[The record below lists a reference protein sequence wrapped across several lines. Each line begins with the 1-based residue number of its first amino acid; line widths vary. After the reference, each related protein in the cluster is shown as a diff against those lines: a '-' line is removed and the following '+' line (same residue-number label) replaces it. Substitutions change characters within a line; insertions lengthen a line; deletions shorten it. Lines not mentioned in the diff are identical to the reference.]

1 MALGHSPRIVS
12 DGLIF
17 YVDAVNTRCYAGAG
31 TGFTVTDLSA
41 SRLNQSFNQNKYL
54 TGTAWQLEAN
64 GSTPYQIPF
73 DLGNNWT
80 YEAEYQIY
88 YNNGFNTLLS
98 YGSYGDGILLR
109 SFRGDGFYVKGTN
122 YGSPNTLGT
131 ANTGTSWWVPLKVT
145 CVDNGTNLTVSVF
158 SGTSYM
164 NSIISATQTTGLNP
178 SNKLISIG
186 SALHS
191 SGEGISGAVRNIV
204 ITKTGYATSGPSAF
218 IYDGTAT
225 STSTTLFTANL
236 TSKTLSAW
244 CKLGSTSQ
252 TGGGV
257 ITIENSD
264 GSVFDSIVY
273 NQTGNGWGFGSESFN
288 RSTWSGISETSTSTW
303 VHIAASYESG
313 NNKLYRNGQL
323 ILTNTSTTYNFT
335 SNTRIMMGRRNTG
348 GSGAVFNGNIAQG
361 LVYNRAL
368 SAAEIYNVFVA
379 HKGRYGY

>member
-17 YVDAVNTRCYAGAG
+17 YVDAVNTRCYAGSGIGLTIA
-31 TGFTVTDLSA
+31 DLSA
-41 SRLNQSFNQNKYL
+41 SGLNQNFVNRYL
-54 TGTAWQLEAN
+54 TNTVRQLQAD
-64 GSTPYQIPF
+64 GSSAYLIPL
-73 DLGNNWT
+73 DLGTNWI

-88 YNNGFNTLLS
+88 YSNNLNTLFS
-98 YGSYGDGILLR
+98 YGSYIDGILLR
-109 SFRGDGFYVKGTN
+109 SYRVDSFYIKGGN
-122 YGSPNTLGT
+122 YGSIDTLGT
-131 ANTGTSWWVPLKVT
+131 ANTGTSSWVPLKIT
-145 CVDNGTNLTVSVF
+145 CTDNGTDLTVSVF
-158 SGTSYM
+158 SGTSYA
-164 NSIISATQTTGLNP
+164 NSIISRTTTTGLSP
-178 SNKLISIG
+178 GIKLISIG
-186 SALHS
+186 AAIHAGG
-191 SGEGISGAVRNIV
+191 GEGISGAVRNII
-204 ITKTGYATSGPSAF
+204 ITKTGSVASGTGAF
-218 IYDGTAT
+218 IYDGTAA

-257 ITIENSD
+257 ISIENSD

-288 RSTWSGISETSTSTW
+288 RSTWSGISETSTSNW

-323 ILTNTSTTYNFT
+323 ILTNTSATYNFT
-335 SNTRIMMGRRNTG
+335 SNTRIMMGKRNTG
-348 GSGAVFNGNIAQG
+348 GSGAEFNGNIAQG

>member
-17 YVDAVNTRCYAGAG
+17 YVDAVNTRCYPGSG
-31 TGFTVTDLSA
+31 IGLTISDLSA
-41 SRLNQSFNQNKYL
+41 SGLNQNFNNRYL
-54 TGTAWQLEAN
+54 SGTAWQLKED
-64 GSTPYQIPF
+64 GTTPYQIAM
-73 DLGNNWT
+73 DLGTNWT
-80 YEAEYQIY
+80 FEAEYQIY
-88 YNNGFNTLLS
+88 FNNGLNTLFS
-98 YGSYGDGILLR
+98 YGRFDDGILLR
-109 SFRGDGFYVKGTN
+109 TFRVDSFYIKGGN
-122 YGSPNTLGT
+122 YGSIDTLGT
-131 ANTGTSWWVPLKVT
+131 ANTGTGSWVPLKIT

-158 SGTSYM
+158 SGTSYA
-164 NSIISATQTTGLNP
+164 NSIISRTTTSGLNP
-178 SNKLISIG
+178 ATKLINIG
-186 SALHS
+186 QANHSA
-191 SGEGISGAVRNIV
+191 GEGISGAVRNIV
-204 ITKTGYATSGPSAF
+204 ITKSGTIASGTSAF
-218 IYDGTAT
+218 IYDGT
-225 STSTTLFTANL
+225 STNTATTLFSTNL

-323 ILTNTSTTYNFT
+323 ILTNTSATYNFT

-348 GSGAVFNGNIAQG
+348 VSAVFNGNIAQG

>member
-1 MALGHSPRIVS
+1 MFEVIVNREDFINIFVFLCDYIINATIVS
-12 DGLIF
+12 NIVVTIRTLPKQLSQINFNFFFDIVTTIIF
-17 YVDAVNTRCYAGAG
+17 FRSTIVINKVNIIT
-31 TGFTVTDLSA
+31 
-41 SRLNQSFNQNKYL
+41 
-54 TGTAWQLEAN
+54 N
-64 GSTPYQIPF
+64 GH
-73 DLGNNWT
+73 
-80 YEAEYQIY
+80 A
-88 YNNGFNTLLS
+88 
-98 YGSYGDGILLR
+98 
-109 SFRGDGFYVKGTN
+109 
-122 YGSPNTLGT
+122 
-131 ANTGTSWWVPLKVT
+131 
-145 CVDNGTNLTVSVF
+145 
-158 SGTSYM
+158 
-164 NSIISATQTTGLNP
+164 IISTTTTSGLNP
-178 SNKLISIG
+178 ANKLISIG
-186 SALHS
+186 AALHS
-191 SGEGISGAVRNIV
+191 GGEGISGAVRNIV
-204 ITKTGYATSGPSAF
+204 ITKSGTIASGTSAF
-218 IYDGTAT
+218 IYDGT
-225 STSTTLFTANL
+225 STNTATTLFSTNL

-244 CKLGSTSQ
+244 CKLESTSQ

-323 ILTNTSTTYNFT
+323 ILTNTSATYNFT

-348 GSGAVFNGNIAQG
+348 VSAVFNGNIAQG

>member
-17 YVDAVNTRCYAGAG
+17 YVDAVNTRCYAGSGIGLTIA
-31 TGFTVTDLSA
+31 DLSA
-41 SRLNQSFNQNKYL
+41 SGLNQNFNNRYL
-54 TGTAWQLEAN
+54 SGTAWQLKED
-64 GSTPYQIPF
+64 GTTPYQIAM
-73 DLGNNWT
+73 DLGTNWT
-80 YEAEYQIY
+80 FEAEYQIY
-88 YNNGFNTLLS
+88 FNNGLNTLFS
-98 YGSYGDGILLR
+98 YGHYYDGILLR
-109 SFRGDGFYVKGTN
+109 TFRVDSFYIKGGN
-122 YGSPNTLGT
+122 YGSIDTLGT
-131 ANTGTSWWVPLKVT
+131 ANTGTGSWIPLKIT

-158 SGTSYM
+158 SGTSYA
-164 NSIISATQTTGLNP
+164 NSIISRTTTSGLNP
-178 SNKLISIG
+178 APKLINIG
-186 SALHS
+186 QANHNA
-191 SGEGISGAVRNIV
+191 GEGVSGAVRNIV
-204 ITKTGYATSGPSAF
+204 ITKSGTIASGTSAF
-218 IYDGTAT
+218 IYDGT
-225 STSTTLFTANL
+225 STNTATTLFSTNL

-323 ILTNTSTTYNFT
+323 ILTNTSATYNFT

-348 GSGAVFNGNIAQG
+348 VSAVFNGNIAQG

>member
-17 YVDAVNTRCYAGAG
+17 YVDAVNTRCYAGSGIGLTIA
-31 TGFTVTDLSA
+31 DLSA
-41 SRLNQSFNQNKYL
+41 SGLNQNFNNRYL
-54 TGTAWQLEAN
+54 SGTAWQLKED
-64 GSTPYQIPF
+64 GTTPYQIAM
-73 DLGNNWT
+73 DLGTNWT

-88 YNNGFNTLLS
+88 FNNGLNTLFS
-98 YGSYGDGILLR
+98 YGHYYDGILLR
-109 SFRGDGFYVKGTN
+109 TFRVDSFYIKGGN
-122 YGSPNTLGT
+122 YGSIDTLGT
-131 ANTGTSWWVPLKVT
+131 ANTGTGSWIPLKIT

-158 SGTSYM
+158 SGTSYA
-164 NSIISATQTTGLNP
+164 NSIISRTTTSGLNP
-178 SNKLISIG
+178 ATKLINIG
-186 SALHS
+186 QANHNA
-191 SGEGISGAVRNIV
+191 GEGVSGAVRNIV
-204 ITKTGYATSGPSAF
+204 ITKSGTIASGTSAF
-218 IYDGTAT
+218 IYDGT
-225 STSTTLFTANL
+225 STNTATTLFSTNL

-244 CKLGSTSQ
+244 CKLESTSQ

-323 ILTNTSTTYNFT
+323 ILTNTSATYNFT

-348 GSGAVFNGNIAQG
+348 VSAVFNGNIAQG

>member
-17 YVDAVNTRCYAGAG
+17 YVDAVNTRCYPGSG
-31 TGFTVTDLSA
+31 IGLTISDLSA
-41 SRLNQSFNQNKYL
+41 SGLNQNFNNRYL
-54 TGTAWQLEAN
+54 SGTAWQLKEDA
-64 GSTPYQIPF
+64 STPYQIPF

-98 YGSYGDGILLR
+98 YGSYTDGILLR
-109 SFRGDGFYVKGTN
+109 SFRSDSFYVKGVN
-122 YGSPNTLGT
+122 YGSQNTLGT
-131 ANTGTSWWVPLKVT
+131 ANTGTSSWVPLKVT

-158 SGTSYM
+158 SGTSYI
-164 NSIISATQTTGLNP
+164 NSIISATTTSGLNP
-178 SNKLISIG
+178 ANKLISIG
-186 SALHS
+186 AALHS
-191 SGEGISGAVRNIV
+191 GGEGISGAVRNII
-204 ITKTGYATSGPSAF
+204 ITKSGTIASGTSAF
-218 IYDGTAT
+218 IYDGTST
-225 STSTTLFTANL
+225 NTSTTLFTANL

-323 ILTNTSTTYNFT
+323 ILTNTSATYNFT

-348 GSGAVFNGNIAQG
+348 VSAVFNGNIAQG

>member
-17 YVDAVNTRCYAGAG
+17 YVDAVNTRCYAGSGIGLTIA
-31 TGFTVTDLSA
+31 DLSA
-41 SRLNQSFNQNKYL
+41 SGLNQNFNNRYL
-54 TGTAWQLEAN
+54 SGTAWQLKED
-64 GSTPYQIPF
+64 GTTPYQIAM
-73 DLGNNWT
+73 DLGTNWT

-88 YNNGFNTLLS
+88 FNNGLNTLFS
-98 YGSYGDGILLR
+98 YGRFDDGILLR
-109 SFRGDGFYVKGTN
+109 TFRVDSFYIKGGN
-122 YGSPNTLGT
+122 YGSIDTLGT
-131 ANTGTSWWVPLKVT
+131 ANTGTGSWIPLKIT

-158 SGTSYM
+158 SGTSYA
-164 NSIISATQTTGLNP
+164 NSIISRTTTSGLNP
-178 SNKLISIG
+178 ATKLINIG
-186 SALHS
+186 QANHSA
-191 SGEGISGAVRNIV
+191 GEGISGAVRNIV
-204 ITKTGYATSGPSAF
+204 ITKTGTIASGTSAF
-218 IYDGTAT
+218 IYDGTSTNT
-225 STSTTLFTANL
+225 STALFSTNL

-323 ILTNTSTTYNFT
+323 ILTNTSATYNFT

-348 GSGAVFNGNIAQG
+348 VSAVFNGNIAQG

>member
-1 MALGHSPRIVS
+1 MGLGHSPRIIS

-17 YVDAVNTRCYAGAG
+17 YLDAANPRCYAG
-31 TGFTVTDLSA
+31 TGSSIADLS
-41 SRLNQSFNQNKYL
+41 SSKLNQNFNNSYL
-54 TGTAWQLEAN
+54 SGTAWSLKEDA
-64 GSTPYQIPF
+64 STPYQIPF

-80 YEAEYQIY
+80 YEAEYQIF

-98 YGSYGDGILLR
+98 YGDYRDGILLR

-178 SNKLISIG
+178 ANKLISIG
-186 SALHS
+186 AALHS
-191 SGEGISGAVRNIV
+191 GGEGISGAVRNIV
-204 ITKTGYATSGPSAF
+204 ITKAGSIASGTSAF
-218 IYDGTAT
+218 IYDGTST
-225 STSTTLFTANL
+225 STSTTLFSTNL

-244 CKLGSTSQ
+244 CKLGSVSQ

-323 ILTNTSTTYNFT
+323 ILTNTSATYNFT
-335 SNTRIMMGRRNTG
+335 SNTRILMGRRNTG
-348 GSGAVFNGNIAQG
+348 VSAVFNGNIAQG
-361 LVYNRAL
+361 FVYNRAL
-368 SAAEIYNVFVA
+368 SAAEIYSAFVA
-379 HKGRYGY
+379 HKGRFGL

>member
-17 YVDAVNTRCYAGAG
+17 YVDAVNTRCYPGSG
-31 TGFTVTDLSA
+31 IGLTISDLSA
-41 SRLNQSFNQNKYL
+41 SGLNQNFNNRYL
-54 TGTAWQLEAN
+54 SGTAWQLKED
-64 GSTPYQIPF
+64 GTTPYQIAM
-73 DLGNNWT
+73 DLGTNWT
-80 YEAEYQIY
+80 FEAEYQIY
-88 YNNGFNTLLS
+88 FSNGLNTLLS
-98 YGSYGDGILLR
+98 YGSYTDGILLR
-109 SFRGDGFYVKGTN
+109 TFRSDGFYVKGTN

-158 SGTSYM
+158 SGTSYI
-164 NSIISATQTTGLNP
+164 NSIISATTTSGLNP
-178 SNKLISIG
+178 ATKLISIG

-191 SGEGISGAVRNIV
+191 PGEGVSGAVRNIV
-204 ITKTGYATSGPSAF
+204 ITKSGTIASGTSAF
-218 IYDGTAT
+218 IYDGT
-225 STSTTLFTANL
+225 STNTATTLFSTNL

-323 ILTNTSTTYNFT
+323 ILTNTSATYNFT

-348 GSGAVFNGNIAQG
+348 VSAVFNGNIAQG

>member
-1 MALGHSPRIVS
+1 MGLGHSPRILT

-17 YVDAVNTRCYAGAG
+17 YLDAANTRCYAG
-31 TGFTVTDLSA
+31 TGSSIADLST
-41 SRLNQSFNQNKYL
+41 SKLNQNFNNSYL
-54 TGTAWQLEAN
+54 SGAAWSLSEGGA
-64 GSTPYQIPF
+64 TPYQIAM
-73 DLGNNWT
+73 DLGTNWT

-88 YNNGFNTLLS
+88 FNNNFNTLLS
-98 YGSYGDGILLR
+98 YGSYTDGILLR
-109 SFRGDGFYVKGTN
+109 SFRGDGFYVKGVN

-131 ANTGTSWWVPLKVT
+131 ANTGTSSWVPLRIT
-145 CVDNGTNLTVSVF
+145 CVDNGVNLTVSVF

-164 NSIISATQTTGLNP
+164 NSIISASTTSGLNP

-191 SGEGISGAVRNIV
+191 GGEGISGAVRNIV
-204 ITKTGYATSGPSAF
+204 ITKAGSIASGTSAF
-218 IYDGTAT
+218 IYDGTST
-225 STSTTLFTANL
+225 STSTTLFSTNL

-244 CKLGSTSQ
+244 CKLGSVSQ

-323 ILTNTSTTYNFT
+323 ILTNTSATYNFT

-348 GSGAVFNGNIAQG
+348 VSAVFNGNIAQG
-361 LVYNRAL
+361 FVYNRAL
-368 SAAEIYNVFVA
+368 SAAEIYSAFVA

>member
-1 MALGHSPRIVS
+1 MGLGHSPRILT

-17 YVDAVNTRCYAGAG
+17 YLDAANPRCYAG
-31 TGFTVTDLSA
+31 TGSSIADLST
-41 SRLNQSFNQNKYL
+41 SKLNQNFNNSYL
-54 TGTAWQLEAN
+54 SGTAWSLKED
-64 GSTPYQIPF
+64 GTTPYQIAM
-73 DLGNNWT
+73 DLGTNWT

-88 YNNGFNTLLS
+88 FNNGLNTLFS
-98 YGSYGDGILLR
+98 YGRFDDGILLR
-109 SFRGDGFYVKGTN
+109 TFRVDSFYIKGGN
-122 YGSPNTLGT
+122 YGSIDTLGT
-131 ANTGTSWWVPLKVT
+131 ANTGTGSWIPLKIT

-164 NSIISATQTTGLNP
+164 NSIISRTTTSGLNP
-178 SNKLISIG
+178 ATKLINIG
-186 SALHS
+186 QANHNA
-191 SGEGISGAVRNIV
+191 GEGISGAVRNIV
-204 ITKTGYATSGPSAF
+204 ITKSGSIASGTSAF
-218 IYDGTAT
+218 IYDGTST
-225 STSTTLFTANL
+225 STSTTLFSTNL

-244 CKLGSTSQ
+244 CKLGSVSQ

-323 ILTNTSTTYNFT
+323 ILTNTSATYNFT
-335 SNTRIMMGRRNTG
+335 SNTRILMGRRNTG
-348 GSGAVFNGNIAQG
+348 VSAVFNGNIAQG
-361 LVYNRAL
+361 FVYNRAL
-368 SAAEIYNVFVA
+368 SAAEIYSAFVA
-379 HKGRYGY
+379 HKGRFGL